1 MILGQE
7 RVKRRNHLLSW
18 VSKYKQDLAIL
29 FHAILGFR
37 SRTRHRMVTSRNFGQ
52 LEFAMRFSLTK
63 NCIEMPVVIER
74 SCFS

>member
-29 FHAILGFR
+29 FHGILGFR
-37 SRTRHRMVTSRNFGQ
+37 ARTRHRMVTSRNFGE
-52 LEFAMRFSLTK
+52 LEFGDAFQLDEK
-63 NCIEMPVVIER
+63 LY
-74 SCFS
+74 